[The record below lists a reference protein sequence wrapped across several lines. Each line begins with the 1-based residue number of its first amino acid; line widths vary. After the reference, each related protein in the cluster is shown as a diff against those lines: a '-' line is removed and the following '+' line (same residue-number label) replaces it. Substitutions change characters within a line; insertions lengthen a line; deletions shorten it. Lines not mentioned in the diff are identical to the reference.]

1 MTQVSVEGLK
11 KVKQALLDFKNQ
23 AAPMS
28 YTVTNHNQSCQSDA
42 SKSVNKTRQT
52 VEELTQR
59 VKTLENKIQ
68 ELEQSIQ
75 QSERMI
81 QELEL
86 QGKEARETIGT
97 LEQRVAKIQEEL
109 RKIGNVSTSDENGQ
123 SQIAQRIR
131 QLKAELQR

>member
-59 VKTLENKIQ
+59 VKTLENKI
-68 ELEQSIQ
+68 SGTGTVD
-75 QSERMI
+75 SAER
-81 QELEL
+81 ENDS
-86 QGKEARETIGT
+86 GT
-97 LEQRVAKIQEEL
+97 GATGE
-109 RKIGNVSTSDENGQ
+109 GST
-123 SQIAQRIR
+123 
-131 QLKAELQR
+131 

>member
-11 KVKQALLDFKNQ
+11 KVKQALQDFKNQ
-23 AAPMS
+23 TALMS

-52 VEELTQR
+52 VEELMQK

-68 ELEQSIQ
+68 ELKQSIQ

-86 QGKEARETIGT
+86 QGQEVRETIGT
-97 LEQRVAKIQEEL
+97 LEQRVAKFKRNCRRLE
-109 RKIGNVSTSDENGQ
+109 TSQQVMKMDRARLHSVFG
-123 SQIAQRIR
+123 S
-131 QLKAELQR
+131 

>member
-59 VKTLENKIQ
+59 VKLWKIRFRNWN
-68 ELEQSIQ
+68 SRF
-75 QSERMI
+75 SR
-81 QELEL
+81 
-86 QGKEARETIGT
+86 ARE
-97 LEQRVAKIQEEL
+97 
-109 RKIGNVSTSDENGQ
+109 
-123 SQIAQRIR
+123 
-131 QLKAELQR
+131 